1 MRDQLY
7 ILFLV
12 VGIGLLVFASCG
24 QSAPRNQLLANPAGA
39 SPELRDACRL
49 TEQKCTRCHPIGKL
63 FAIDVQG
70 RQEWAP
76 IVDRMRRI
84 SASSITI
91 EDAEVVLN
99 CLEQR
104 VR

>member
-1 MRDQLY
+1 MRTTLY
-7 ILFLV
+7 LAC
-12 VGIGLLVFASCG
+12 LLTALASCG
-24 QSAPRNQLLANPAGA
+24 QSPPHATLIANPDQAT
-39 SPELRDACRL
+39 PELRAACQL

-70 RQEWAP
+70 RDEWEP

-84 SASSITI
+84 SASSITMQ
-91 EDAEVVLN
+91 DAEVVLR

-104 VR
+104 QR